1 MSDTFN
7 TKNFGKRKRTGK
19 TDFISEKTMDRK
31 CGSIDDKLEKM
42 MIEEK
47 VRKQV
52 EAQFLKEIEE
62 LTKQQNK
69 PIARPGGGKVDAREK
84 QNKAESLLFWKQNS

>member
-7 TKNFGKRKRTGK
+7 TKNLGKRKRTGK
-19 TDFISEKTMDRK
+19 TDFTSEKTMDRK

-62 LTKQQNK
+62 LTK
-69 PIARPGGGKVDAREK
+69 
-84 QNKAESLLFWKQNS
+84 